1 MSKNKDNLDTKLSD
15 AKMTAKALLS
25 KRKKHTTAVE
35 VAKTR
40 SPKDMV
46 LWLLAIVCLISA
58 TLVNQHLPGYWQL
71 ANDMWVRIGII
82 VALVVFAFICLA
94 MTNQGTAFKV
104 LLKDA
109 SVELRRVTW
118 PSKQETFQY
127 TWQVLLVIGIVA
139 IFVWLL
145 DNFFNWLVGL
155 FIG

>member
-15 AKMTAKALLS
+15 AKMTANALLN

-40 SPKDMV
+40 STKDIV
-46 LWLLAIVCLISA
+46 LWLVAMLALIAA
-58 TLVNQHLPGYWQL
+58 TFVNAHLPGYWQL
-71 ANDMWVRIGII
+71 ANNMWVRIGII
-82 VALVVFAFICLA
+82 VALIVFAFICLA
-94 MTNQGTAFKV
+94 ITNQGSAFKV

-127 TWQVLLVIGIVA
+127 TWQVLLVIAIVA
-139 IFVWLL
+139 VFVWLL
-145 DNFFNWLVGL
+145 DNLFNWIVGL